1 MRNQRLLSV
10 ALLVV
15 SVSVLYT
22 GVTATSREVR
32 LLLAALLFVI
42 FILLWLNGR
51 ARRRRSE

>member
-22 GVTATSREVR
+22 GVTATSRETR
-32 LLLAALLFVI
+32 LVLAALLFAI
-42 FILLWLNGR
+42 FALLWLN
-51 ARRRRSE
+51 ARSRRSRSE